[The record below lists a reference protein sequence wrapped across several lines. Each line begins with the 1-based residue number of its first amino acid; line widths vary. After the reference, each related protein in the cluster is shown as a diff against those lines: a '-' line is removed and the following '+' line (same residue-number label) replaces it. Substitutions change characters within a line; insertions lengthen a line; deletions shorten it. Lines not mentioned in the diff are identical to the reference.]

1 MKWWIWGAMATAL
14 LGGPKA
20 VEVTQEDRKEA
31 LEVHNAARRE
41 VGVEVDLAWSPNLA
55 AQAQRYAE
63 TLARSGRF
71 EHAPDVAEGE
81 NLFWFEDSE
90 QARPAAEASEGW
102 YAEKADYRYGPVPA
116 RAGRKMV
123 GHYTQ
128 MVWRETREV
137 GIGMARSKHGL
148 YVVARY
154 SPAGNIVGE
163 KPY

>member
-1 MKWWIWGAMATAL
+1 MWLALGAML
-14 LGGPKA
+14 LPRA
-20 VEVTQEDRKEA
+20 EVVEVTAADREAA

-41 VGVEVDLAWSPNLA
+41 VGVETDLVWRPNLA

-63 TLARSGRF
+63 TLAKSGRF
-71 EHAPDVAEGE
+71 EHAPGVEEGE
-81 NLFWFEDSE
+81 NLYWFEDPE
-90 QARPAAEASEGW
+90 QERPAAEASEGW
-102 YAEKADYRYGPVPA
+102 YAEKADYRYGEVPA

-137 GIGMARSKHGL
+137 GIGLAQSKHGL

-154 SPAGNIVGE
+154 APAGNIVGE

>member
-1 MKWWIWGAMATAL
+1 MATAL

-31 LEVHNAARRE
+31 LELHNAARRE

-55 AQAQRYAE
+55 AQAQGYAE

-137 GIGMARSKHGL
+137 GIGMAQSKHGL